1 MRGTWPLVSPSPVI
15 GPPAP
20 GRNRGD
26 DAERGDTPQIVLKSK
41 DVAPAAQLVRSGERD
56 GLDVE
61 GAAGLD
67 LLTRDIGRYRR
78 YFPTVRLIAP
88 NS

>member
-1 MRGTWPLVSPSPVI
+1 
-15 GPPAP
+15 
-20 GRNRGD
+20 
-26 DAERGDTPQIVLKSK
+26 
-41 DVAPAAQLVRSGERD
+41 VAPAAQLVRSGERD